1 MARSV
6 AADTRLGR
14 TLARL
19 FPFASGD
26 PGSAAVEAVG
36 EPPLA
41 GAGAG
46 AAPVHVAVAGLV
58 KRYPGPG
65 GRGAVEA
72 IAGLD
77 LEVRE
82 GEFCVVVG
90 PSGCGKST
98 LLRILAGLERPTAGT
113 AAVLHRRRRLPTALV
128 FQGASLFPW
137 LTVLDNVAYPLWA
150 AGVQR
155 RDRHAAARAVLA
167 RMGLEGFA
175 RAYPAQLS
183 EGMRQR
189 VAIAR
194 ALVADADV
202 LLMDEPFSA
211 LDEPTR
217 LLLQEE
223 LQTLLARTG
232 QTVLFVTHSI
242 DEAVLLGDR
251 VLVLSARPATVRAA
265 FEVPFPRP
273 RRVAELRADPRF
285 GALTVAIWQVL
296 RDEVGRANGGR

>member
-1 MARSV
+1 MSTDSLSRS
-6 AADTRLGR
+6 GR
-14 TLARL
+14 
-19 FPFASGD
+19 PESGAE
-26 PGSAAVEAVG
+26 PGAELLPRNPCKVE
-36 EPPLA
+36 
-41 GAGAG
+41 
-46 AAPVHVAVAGLV
+46 VAGLA
-58 KRYPGPG
+58 KRY
-65 GRGAVEA
+65 RGAGGPVGA
-72 IAGLD
+72 IADLD
-77 LEVRE
+77 LQVHAGEV
-82 GEFCVVVG
+82 CTVVG
-90 PSGCGKST
+90 PSGCGKTT

-113 AAVLHRRRRLPTALV
+113 ATVLNRERRLPTATI

-137 LTVLDNVAYPLWA
+137 LTVADNVAYPLWA
-150 AGVQR
+150 AGMR
-155 RDRHAAARAVLA
+155 RTARRAAAMEGLA
-167 RMGLEGFA
+167 RVGLSAFA

-223 LQTLLARTG
+223 LQGILVRTR

-251 VLVLSARPATVRAA
+251 VVVLSARPATCRVE
-265 FEVPFPRP
+265 FVVPFARP
-273 RRVAELRADPRF
+273 RRYEDLRTDPRF
-285 GALTVAIWQVL
+285 GDLTVAVWEVL
-296 RDEVGRANGGR
+296 RGEVTRAGGPA

>member
-1 MARSV
+1 MAR
-6 AADTRLGR
+6 
-14 TLARL
+14 
-19 FPFASGD
+19 FWPFARGRRT
-26 PGSAAVEAVG
+26 SAPAPAVRDV
-36 EPPLA
+36 PL
-41 GAGAG
+41 
-46 AAPVHVAVAGLV
+46 PAVAPDGDAPAKIVVMGLR
-58 KRYPGPG
+58 KCYPGPG
-65 GRGAVEA
+65 NAEVEA

-98 LLRILAGLERPTAGT
+98 LLRILAGLERPTTGT
-113 AAVLHRRRRLPTALV
+113 AMVLHRKRRLPAALV
-128 FQGASLFPW
+128 FQGVSLFPW

-150 AGVQR
+150 AGVAR
-155 RDRHAAARAVLA
+155 RERRAAARAVLA
-167 RMGLEGFA
+167 RMGLDGFT

-223 LQTLLARTG
+223 LQSLLARTR

-251 VLVLSARPATVRAA
+251 VLVLSARPARLRAA
-265 FEVPFPRP
+265 FDVPFPRP
-273 RRVAELRADPRF
+273 RRVAGLRADPRF
-285 GALTVAIWQVL
+285 AELTVAIWQIL
-296 RDEVGRANGGR
+296 RREVARASNAGGEE